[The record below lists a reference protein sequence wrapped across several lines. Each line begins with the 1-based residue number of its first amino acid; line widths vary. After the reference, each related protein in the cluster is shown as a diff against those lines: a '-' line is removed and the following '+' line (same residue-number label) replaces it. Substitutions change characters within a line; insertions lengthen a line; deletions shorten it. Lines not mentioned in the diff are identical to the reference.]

1 MNQGEA
7 ELFLAFMIGKVG
19 EGFHPDSYLS
29 DYIDGRISEGTIEPL
44 FTEEECKL
52 WQPMLDSAHDVLSR
66 PIMGNN
72 IYDVARKLFDR
83 FYPKEDNKGGADYC
97 FKTMIATIGGIR
109 RPMRIA
115 SVGGAEGRMV
125 DVWSHE
131 EKEWIWSDEATA
143 QFKSG
148 S

>member
-1 MNQGEA
+1 MGRKEA

-29 DYIDGRISEGTIEPL
+29 DYVVGRISEGTSEPL

-52 WQPMLDSAHDVLSR
+52 WQPMLDSSHDVLSR
-66 PIMGNN
+66 PLMGNN
-72 IYDVARKLFDR
+72 IYDVTAKLFDR
-83 FYPKEDNKGGADYC
+83 FYPKEGNKNETNYC

-109 RPMRIA
+109 RPMRIDT
-115 SVGGAEGRMV
+115 EGRMV